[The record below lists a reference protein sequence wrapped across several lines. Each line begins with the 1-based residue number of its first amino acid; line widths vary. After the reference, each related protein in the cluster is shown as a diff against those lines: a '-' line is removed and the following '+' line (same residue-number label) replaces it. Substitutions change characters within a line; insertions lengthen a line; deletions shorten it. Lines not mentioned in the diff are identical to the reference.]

1 MDGRFQ
7 PRQRSQGQRSQDV
20 GDRRLDQWLETGRQ
34 LVDGVAGT
42 RPGRRP
48 AGAPRP
54 SMDFESVGRWVGDKI
69 DWLMDEEEDLR
80 DPVEPALRTESP
92 AASSRKRP
100 LDAISRRQGVGQQI
114 VEPVP
119 EPQPAYGEDDN
130 SWPDDESFR
139 VERWSRSAAAPAITS
154 APQPVSRG
162 PGPSRRPLPRSS
174 RRRDSSRD

>member
-7 PRQRSQGQRSQDV
+7 PRQRSQVQRSQDS
-20 GDRRLDQWLETGRQ
+20 GDRRLDQWIETGRQ

-42 RPGRRP
+42 RPGRRS
-48 AGAPRP
+48 AGGGRP
-54 SMDFESVGRWVGDKI
+54 SMDLETVGRWVGDKI
-69 DWLMDEEEDLR
+69 DWLMDEEEDWR
-80 DPVEPALRTESP
+80 DPVEPPLRTESP

-114 VEPVP
+114 VAPVP

-130 SWPDDESFR
+130 GWPDDESFR
-139 VERWSRSAAAPAITS
+139 VERWSRSAAPPAITP

-174 RRRDSSRD
+174 RRRD